1 MYVCLCF
8 SEFPGALSSSNPGCS
23 LFLAQHNI
31 EFTHAL
37 SLFFLFCIPVDSAG
51 LVQFSSSFFA
61 AAAVV
66 LRHGI
71 LSC

>member
-37 SLFFLFCIPVDSAG
+37 SFF
-51 LVQFSSSFFA
+51 FF
-61 AAAVV
+61 V
-66 LRHGI
+66 LY
-71 LSC
+71 SC